1 VAPHAIPRHPC
12 ARRPRGTPRKGEASL
27 KIKSPIGFPASSSA
41 CGFRIGSAR
50 AAGWTPA
57 VPGVA
62 SARSLSRAAIV
73 VIAFGAASTAQ
84 LGATHQV
91 VPTGCYDESAP
102 IPGCTACNQTI
113 PPPVPCPPNDC
124 SPTVHQPS
132 KTEAVPVSSGDG
144 GTAPREACM
153 NAASPTSGASKAC
166 ASRTTRARGPFSA

>member
-1 VAPHAIPRHPC
+1 M
-12 ARRPRGTPRKGEASL
+12 T
-27 KIKSPIGFPASSSA
+27 IKSPIGFPASSSA

-91 VPTGCYDESAP
+91 VPTGCYDESAS

-124 SPTVHQPS
+124 PPTVHQPS
-132 KTEAVPVSSGDG
+132 KTEAVPVSSGGRRHRAKGGMHECSITYFRCEQGVCVEDHTRSWSVQRLIPS
-144 GTAPREACM
+144 GTACP
-153 NAASPTSGASKAC
+153 
-166 ASRTTRARGPFSA
+166 